1 MTDILIVDMHEEAGS
16 DPSLI
21 RVVGTII
28 NRRNQDVARVMVR
41 VEARDVTGR
50 ALTRVTVPALSEV
63 IPAGGG
69 TSTFEAS
76 VPRSSAIHDY
86 NAEIVGR

>member
-1 MTDILIVDMHEEAGS
+1 
-16 DPSLI
+16 
-21 RVVGTII
+21 
-28 NRRNQDVARVMVR
+28 MVR

-76 VPRSSAIHDY
+76 VPRGSAIHDY
-86 NAEIVGR
+86 NAGIVGR